1 MEPDRGIESP
11 PLSVAVV
18 IPCYN
23 EERRLDLG
31 EVNKLLVS
39 EAVDVIL
46 VDDGST
52 DETRRLLESYANE
65 RAPRAV
71 AHSLDQNLGKAE
83 AVRAGLRLGV
93 ARGAEAV
100 GYLDA
105 HMSTSP
111 EEMLA
116 LVEHLR
122 EQGVRAVLGS
132 RVRLLGHHVNRS
144 ATRHYLGRFFA
155 TVASLILDLP
165 VYDTQCG
172 AKVFRV
178 DEQFRTAVAKPF
190 SSRWAFDVELLSR
203 LVRGP
208 EGLTVEELLEVPLRK
223 WEDGG
228 GSKLG
233 LPGMLGAGIDL
244 LYIAI
249 RRGESR

>member
-1 MEPDRGIESP
+1 MEPDRGTESP

-31 EVNKLLVS
+31 EIDRLLVG
-39 EAVDVIL
+39 EGVDVIL

-52 DETRRLLESYANE
+52 DATRRLVESYANE

-71 AHSLDQNLGKAE
+71 AYSLDQNRGKAE
-83 AVRAGLRLGV
+83 AVRAGLRFGV

-105 HMSTSP
+105 DMSTCP
-111 EEMLA
+111 EEMLV

-122 EQGVRAVLGS
+122 RRGVRAVLGS
-132 RVRLLGHHVNRS
+132 RVRLLGHHVKRS
-144 ATRHYLGRFFA
+144 AARHYLGRLFA

-178 DEQFRTAVAKPF
+178 DEQFRTAIAKPF

-208 EGLTVEELLEVPLRK
+208 EGLAVEELLEVPLRQ
-223 WEDGG
+223 WEDRG

-233 LPGMLGAGIDL
+233 PAAMLGAGIDL
-244 LYIAI
+244 LRIAI
-249 RRGESR
+249 LRGESR